1 MDVFNII
8 GYDYLIT
15 TKNGE
20 YLKINKSILVGILLL
35 TILFMGAVSAAE
47 EYNVAATNV
56 AAGTGDYILKFSSI

>member
-35 TILFMGAVSAAE
+35 AILFMGAVSAAE
-47 EYNVAATNV
+47 EYNVATTNV

>member
-20 YLKINKSILVGILLL
+20 YLKINKSILVA
-35 TILFMGAVSAAE
+35 ILFMGAVSAAE

>member
-35 TILFMGAVSAAE
+35 AILFMGAVSAAE

-56 AAGTGDYILKFSSI
+56 VAGTGDYILKFSSI